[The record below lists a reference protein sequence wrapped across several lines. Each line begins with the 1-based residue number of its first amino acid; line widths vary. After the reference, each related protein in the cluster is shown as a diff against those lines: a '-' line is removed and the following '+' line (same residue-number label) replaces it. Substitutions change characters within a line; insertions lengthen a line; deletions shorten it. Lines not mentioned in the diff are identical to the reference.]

1 MTESKLDDAARWLWN
16 YLKNGQKLCGNRIRP
31 KPGTVYGEG
40 IRAGHSGMTIRNASD
55 KLKVQRKKV
64 NKRWYWSL
72 PKGCKQPKPAVVPQ
86 TKSPV
91 RRPKRRRRRLVITI
105 AFE

>member
-55 KLKVQRKKV
+55 KLKVLKKKV
-64 NKRWYWSL
+64 DNRWHWSL
-72 PKGCKQPKPAVVPQ
+72 PKGSKPAKPAVVPQ
-86 TKSPV
+86 PESPV
-91 RRPKRRRRRLVITI
+91 RRPKRHPRKIVVTI
-105 AFE
+105 SFE